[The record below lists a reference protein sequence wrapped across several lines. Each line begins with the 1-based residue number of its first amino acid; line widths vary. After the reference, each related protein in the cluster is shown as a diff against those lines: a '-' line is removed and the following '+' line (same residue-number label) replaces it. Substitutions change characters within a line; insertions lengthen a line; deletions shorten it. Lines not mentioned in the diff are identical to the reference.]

1 MTSGGGAEVSSDS
14 PSLLYPS
21 VFSCSISRSHG
32 RVEIEIIGEIDR
44 TSAGQFR
51 NQLLTAAKEHPAAIA
66 IDMQHVALHDEAPLA
81 VLVEAWRFAQ
91 EHGIELAVT
100 APSSAV
106 TEVFDIAPSGQLLTL
121 R

>member
-14 PSLLYPS
+14 SSLVYPS

-44 TSAGQFR
+44 TSGGQFR
-51 NQLLTAAKEHPAAIA
+51 NQLLTAAQEQPAAIA

-81 VLVEAWRFAQ
+81 VLVEAWRSAQ
-91 EHGIELAVT
+91 EHGMELAVT
-100 APSSAV
+100 AVSSAV
-106 TEVFDIAPSGQLLTL
+106 AQGFDVAPSGLLP
-121 R
+121 